1 MYIFQDYSVSKFIEF
16 IDQENV
22 DQITTEGDINKIRI
36 LRNKGFI
43 EVNQLENNFS
53 QKLQKI

>member
-43 EVNQLENNFS
+43 EVNQLENN
-53 QKLQKI
+53 

>member
-1 MYIFQDYSVSKFIEF
+1 MSKFIEF

-22 DQITTEGDINKIRI
+22 DQITTEGHRIKIRI

-43 EVNQLENNFS
+43 EVNQLENN
-53 QKLQKI
+53 